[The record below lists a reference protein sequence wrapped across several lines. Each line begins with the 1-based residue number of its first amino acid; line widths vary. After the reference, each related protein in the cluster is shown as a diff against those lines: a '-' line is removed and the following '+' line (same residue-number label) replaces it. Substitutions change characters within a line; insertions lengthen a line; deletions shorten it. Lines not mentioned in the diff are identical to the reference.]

1 MTSQRLALGA
11 AQFGLPYGVANQA
24 GQVSRDGAVRIIDHA
39 WSAGLDTLDTAIEYG
54 GSEQRLGEIGIGRW
68 HVISK
73 LPAVPESCTNVAGWV
88 QESVTASLSRLK
100 IKKLWGLLLH
110 RPQQLLGAPGQTLY
124 AALDALKTQGL
135 VGKIGVSIYDPQE
148 LDPLWPHFRFDLV
161 QAPFNILDRRLS
173 TTGWLARLKQA
184 GTEVHVR
191 SVFLQGLLLMDAASR
206 PSYFQRWQP
215 LWGQWHQ
222 WLADKKLTSLQASLR
237 FPLAQPEIDR
247 VIVGVDSLKHL
258 QDILAVAEETGI
270 EPPAN
275 LISADLDLINPS
287 NWKIG

>member
-1 MTSQRLALGA
+1 LKLALGT
-11 AQFGLPYGVANQA
+11 AQFGLPYGVANQD
-24 GQVSRDGAVRIIDHA
+24 GRVSREEAARVLDHA

-54 GSEQRLGEIGIGRW
+54 DSEQRLGEFGIGRW
-68 HVISK
+68 HVVSK
-73 LPAVPESCTNVAGWV
+73 LPAIPESCTNVVGWV

-100 IKKLWGLLLH
+100 IKKLRGLLLH

-135 VGKIGVSIYDPQE
+135 VDKIGVSIYDPQE
-148 LDPLWPHFRFDLV
+148 LESLWPHFRFDLV
-161 QAPFNILDRRLS
+161 QAPFNILDRRLVE
-173 TTGWLARLKQA
+173 TGWLTRLKQA
-184 GTEVHVR
+184 DTEVHVR

-222 WLADKKLTSLQASLR
+222 WLADKKLTPLQASLR
-237 FPLAQPEIDR
+237 FALAQPEIDR

-287 NWKIG
+287 KWKTS